1 MFQLNRSD
9 SDGSMPLYKRLPFQ
23 RRLLERRSLRVPS
36 QSLKSQLGFG
46 SKMSA
51 SITPGTSGPISEED
65 ETTTDPHKSGNIQ
78 MGLKYVHRV
87 HPSLT
92 LIFRNKRSYEG
103 FVMSRTVSVV
113 DELALQN
120 PLLVH

>member
-46 SKMSA
+46 SKMTA

-65 ETTTDPHKSGNIQ
+65 ETTTDPHKSGNVQ
-78 MGLKYVHRV
+78 MGLVCIQFICHW
-87 HPSLT
+87 HF
-92 LIFRNKRSYEG
+92 FRNYSIIDN
-103 FVMSRTVSVV
+103 FVMSII
-113 DELALQN
+113 LQCSGQN
-120 PLLVH
+120 LSRC

>member
-65 ETTTDPHKSGNIQ
+65 ETTTDPLKSGNIQ
-78 MGLKYVHRV
+78 MGLKYIEFIH
-87 HPSLT
+87 H
-92 LIFRNKRSYEG
+92 
-103 FVMSRTVSVV
+103 
-113 DELALQN
+113 
-120 PLLVH
+120 